1 MFLAAIGKRRRL
13 KGAAWAGLFPSILQF
28 QAAECE
34 IIFNGMLSSETVN
47 ALLSVAD
54 EIGKPAVGA
63 KLPLHPFLLAPCL
76 EYRIPMKRRL
86 SVGPS
91 LVEVV
96 EGNGSRVPDIP
107 ASGEGANRER

>member
-34 IIFNGMLSSETVN
+34 IIFNGMLGSET
-47 ALLSVAD
+47 
-54 EIGKPAVGA
+54 
-63 KLPLHPFLLAPCL
+63 
-76 EYRIPMKRRL
+76 
-86 SVGPS
+86 
-91 LVEVV
+91 VEVV